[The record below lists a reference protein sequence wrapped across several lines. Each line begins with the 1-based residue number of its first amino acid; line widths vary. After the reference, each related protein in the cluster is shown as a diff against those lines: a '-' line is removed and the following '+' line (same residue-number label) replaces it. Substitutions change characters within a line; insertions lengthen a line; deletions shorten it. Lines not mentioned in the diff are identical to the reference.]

1 MQTVKLLS
9 LAAMLALSVCL
20 TGCKDFEAKAS
31 QDVPLISY
39 SETTRLREYC
49 VNGYRYLVHKDYGT
63 GGLTQMWEDGPNG
76 PRPIRCG
83 PLPEK
88 PVS

>member
-1 MQTVKLLS
+1 MRTVKLLS

-31 QDVPLISY
+31 QDVSLIFY
-39 SETTRLREYC
+39 SETNRLRGYC

-76 PRPIRCG
+76 PRPMRCG

-88 PVS
+88 PVL

>member
-1 MQTVKLLS
+1 MQTGKLVS

-20 TGCKDFEAKAS
+20 TGCKGSEAKAS
-31 QDVPLISY
+31 QGVSLISY
-39 SETTRLREYC
+39 SENTWLLEYC

-76 PRPIRCG
+76 PRPMRCG
-83 PLPEK
+83 PLPK
-88 PVS
+88 TPVP

>member
-1 MQTVKLLS
+1 MQTVKLVS

-31 QDVPLISY
+31 QDVSLISH
-39 SETTRLREYC
+39 SETKPLREYC

-76 PRPIRCG
+76 PRPMRCG
-83 PLPEK
+83 PLPK
-88 PVS
+88 TPVP